1 MCGIAGLWLQE
12 RGRDLTADVQQMTA
26 SLTHRGP
33 DDGGVWV
40 EESDESLGLGL
51 GHRRL
56 AILDLSPQGA
66 QPMVSPTG
74 LVLVFNGEIY
84 NFTALRQELAAQG
97 WQFRGNSDTEVL
109 LAGIE
114 YWGLVAC
121 LQQCRG
127 MFALALWHPQE
138 QCLYLA
144 RDRMGEKPL
153 YYGWT
158 GAGFVFAS
166 ELKALRCSPHWSGGI
181 NPHALHLLLNY
192 GYIPSPH
199 SIYQNI
205 YKLPAGTWLK
215 ISHPQEF
222 NQPQSYWSL
231 PEIITQSKPWN
242 LPPQDT
248 MQLLENTLTQTIGE
262 QMVADV
268 PLGAF
273 LSGGVD
279 SSLIVALMQKQSNQ
293 PIKTFTI
300 GFTESAYNEAPWAQQ
315 VAHHLGTEHTELIT
329 TPELAMAMIPKLPYI
344 YDEPF
349 ADNSQ
354 IPTFLVAEMTRQS
367 VTVSL
372 SGDGGDE
379 LFGGYRQY
387 VYGRRIWRAMAC
399 LPLFLRQKIAHL
411 LQKIPPPW
419 VNQLFTTPYYSPADN
434 LARLA
439 AVLSEPH
446 PALVYQ
452 HLSHRWLTAP
462 LQADFITN
470 LSKTPPT
477 IFQKLAADCNVPI
490 DELSTFMLADCL
502 MELPDDILVK
512 VDRATMA
519 VGLESRAPYLDQNVV
534 ELAWKLPLNYKI
546 HQGKTKWI
554 LRQILYQYVPQHLIE
569 RPKQGFALPLGEWL
583 RHPPLRD
590 WAEALLDPQR
600 LQQQGYFQPQMIQQK
615 WQEHLQ
621 GRFNWQAQLW
631 PVLMFQSW
639 YETQGYGE
647 MG

>member
-1 MCGIAGLWLQE
+1 MCGIAGVWLRSGGQE
-12 RGRDLTADVQQMTA
+12 VVTAVQQMTA
-26 SLTHRGP
+26 QLTHRGP

-40 EESDESLGLGL
+40 EPSLGLGL

-56 AILDLSPQGA
+56 AILDRSPLGA
-66 QPMVSPTG
+66 QPMVAANG

-84 NFTALRQELAAQG
+84 NHSALRRELAAQG
-97 WQFRGNSDTEVL
+97 WRGHSDTEVL
-109 LAGIE
+109 LAGIAE
-114 YWGLVAC
+114 WGLVPC
-121 LQQCRG
+121 LQRCRG
-127 MFALALWHPQE
+127 MFALALWHPQ
-138 QCLYLA
+138 QRCLYLA

-158 GAGFVFAS
+158 GAGLVFAS
-166 ELKALRCSPHWSGGI
+166 ELKALRYSPGWSGEI
-181 NPHALHLLLNY
+181 NTHALDLFLNY
-192 GYIPSPH
+192 GYIPSPA

-205 YKLPAGTWLK
+205 YKLPPGTWLK
-215 ISHPQEF
+215 IPHPTAVV
-222 NQPQSYWSL
+222 QPQSYWSL
-231 PEIITQSKPWN
+231 AQVITTQTPWR
-242 LPPQDT
+242 LSPAET
-248 MQLLENTLTQTIGE
+248 VKTLEELLTQTVRE

-279 SSLIVALMQKQSNQ
+279 SSLIVALMQKQSPQ
-293 PIKTFTI
+293 PVKTFTI
-300 GFTESAYNEAPWAQQ
+300 GFSETAYNEAPWAKQ
-315 VAHHLGTEHTELIT
+315 VAQHLGTAHTELIA
-329 TPELAMAMIPKLPYI
+329 TPELAMAVIPKLPQI

-354 IPTFLVAEMTRQS
+354 IPTFLVAELTRQQ

-387 VYGRRIWRAMAC
+387 QYGRTIWRAIAW
-399 LPLFLRQKIAHL
+399 LPLIIRRQFAYF
-411 LQKIPPPW
+411 LQKIPYRW
-419 VNQLFTTPYYSPADN
+419 VNLLFTTPYYSPADN

-439 AVLSEPH
+439 AVLAEPH
-446 PALVYQ
+446 PALMYDY
-452 HLSHRWLTAP
+452 LSRRWLTPP
-462 LQADFITN
+462 LAKDLVIDLGKQN
-470 LSKTPPT
+470 PT
-477 IFQKLAADCNVPI
+477 IFQKLAADAPLLN
-490 DELSTFMLADCL
+490 DEIHSFMYADCL

-519 VGLESRAPYLDQNVV
+519 VGLESRAPYLDQNLV
-534 ELAWKLPLNYKI
+534 ELAWQLPLKYKI
-546 HQGKTKWI
+546 HQGKSKWI
-554 LRQILYQYVPQHLIE
+554 LRQILYQYVPQKLIE

-590 WAEALLDPQR
+590 WAEGLLNPRR
-600 LQQQGYFQPQMIQQK
+600 LQQQGYLEPQMIHQK

-631 PVLMFQSW
+631 PVLMFQAWHEQTS
-639 YETQGYGE
+639 
-647 MG
+647 

>member
-1 MCGIAGLWLQE
+1 MCGITGVWVRESGQE
-12 RGRDLTADVQQMTA
+12 LTAIVQQMTTM
-26 SLTHRGP
+26 LTHRGP
-33 DDGGVWV
+33 DAGGVWV
-40 EESDESLGLGL
+40 DESAGVGL

-56 AILDLSPQGA
+56 AILDLSAQGA

-74 LVLVFNGEIY
+74 WVLVFNGEIY
-84 NFTALRQELAAQG
+84 NFSALRRELADQG
-97 WQFRGNSDTEVL
+97 YGFRGHSDTEVL
-109 LAGIE
+109 LAGVE
-114 YWGLVAC
+114 SWGLGAC
-121 LQQCRG
+121 LQKCRG

-138 QCLYLA
+138 RCLYLA

-158 GAGFVFAS
+158 GAGLVFAS
-166 ELKALRCSPHWSGGI
+166 ELKALQRSPGWS
-181 NPHALHLLLNY
+181 NMLNLQALYLLLNY

-205 YKLPAGTWLK
+205 YKLPAGSWLK
-215 ISHPQEF
+215 ITHPQQV
-222 NQPQSYWSL
+222 NPPQSYWSL
-231 PEIITQSKPWN
+231 LEITRDITPWN
-242 LPPQDT
+242 LPTPDSIH
-248 MQLLENTLTQTIGE
+248 LLENILTQTIQE

-279 SSLIVALMQKQSNQ
+279 SSLIVALMQKQSIQ
-293 PIKTFTI
+293 PIQTFTI
-300 GFTESAYNEAPWAQQ
+300 GFTETAYNEAPWAKQ
-315 VAHHLGTEHTELIT
+315 VAQHLGTEHTELIA
-329 TPELAMAMIPKLPYI
+329 TPELAMAVIPKLPCI

-354 IPTFLVAEMTRQS
+354 IPTFLVSELTRQS

-387 VYGRRIWRAMAC
+387 RYGQTIWRAMAGIP
-399 LPLFLRQKIAHL
+399 LPLRKKLADLFR
-411 LQKIPPPW
+411 KIPPAW
-419 VNQLFTTPYYSPADN
+419 VNHLFATPYYSPADN
-434 LARLA
+434 LTRLA
-439 AVLSEPH
+439 AVLSESH
-446 PALVYQ
+446 PTLLYQ
-452 HLSHRWLTAP
+452 HLSSRWLNPP
-462 LQADFITN
+462 LANDLVIDIPN
-470 LSKTPPT
+470 LPRT
-477 IFQKLAADCNVPI
+477 IFQKLAMDSQPLT
-490 DELSTFMLADCL
+490 DELSAFMLADCL

-519 VGLESRAPYLDQNVV
+519 VGLESRAPYLDKNVV
-534 ELAWKLPLNYKI
+534 ELAWKLPLKYKI
-546 HQGKTKWI
+546 HQGKSKWI
-554 LRQILYQYVPQHLIE
+554 LRQILYQYVPQTLIE

-583 RHPPLRD
+583 RTPPLRD
-590 WAEALLDPQR
+590 WAADLLDPRR
-600 LQQQGYFQPQMIQQK
+600 LQQQGYFHPQTIQQK

-639 YETQGYGE
+639 HDQQN
-647 MG
+647 

>member
-1 MCGIAGLWLQE
+1 MCGITGVWVREAGREL
-12 RGRDLTADVQQMTA
+12 AAKVQTMTA
-26 SLTHRGP
+26 TLTHRGP
-33 DDGGVWV
+33 DDGGIWV
-40 EESDESLGLGL
+40 DETAGVGL

-66 QPMVSPTG
+66 QPMVSRAG
-74 LVLVFNGEIY
+74 LVVVFNGEIY
-84 NFTALRQELAAQG
+84 NFQALRRELVHQG
-97 WQFRGNSDTEVL
+97 YSFKGNSDTEVL

-114 YWGLVAC
+114 HWGFVSC
-121 LQQCRG
+121 LQKCRG
-127 MFALALWHPQE
+127 MFALVLWHPQE
-138 QCLYLA
+138 QCFYLG
-144 RDRMGEKPL
+144 RDRLGEKPL

-158 GAGFVFAS
+158 TAGFVFGS
-166 ELKALRCSPHWSGGI
+166 ELKALQCSPGWLGQI
-181 NPHALHLLLNY
+181 NPYALHLLLSY
-192 GYIPSPH
+192 GYIPSPY

-215 ISHPQEF
+215 ITHPQTI

-231 PEIITQSKPWN
+231 SEIIAHQTPWN
-242 LPPQDT
+242 LSPPDT
-248 MQLLENTLTQTIGE
+248 VQLLEKVLTETINE

-279 SSLIVALMQKQSNQ
+279 SSLIVALMQKQSAQ

-300 GFTESAYNEAPWAQQ
+300 GFTESAYNEAPWAKQ

-329 TPELAMAMIPKLPYI
+329 TPALAMAVIPKLPKI

-354 IPTFLVAEMTRQS
+354 IPTFLVAELTRQF

-387 VYGRRIWRAMAC
+387 RYGRTIWKSMAW
-399 LPLFLRQKIAHL
+399 LPLSLRQKLAHL
-411 LQKIPPPW
+411 LRKIPPRLL
-419 VNQLFTTPYYSPADN
+419 NHFFTTPYYSPADN
-434 LARLA
+434 VARLA
-439 AVLSEPH
+439 AVLAESH
-446 PALVYQ
+446 PALLYQ
-452 HLSHRWLTAP
+452 CLSSRWLAP
-462 LQADFITN
+462 PLADDLLAT
-470 LSKTPPT
+470 LTESPAT
-477 IFQKLAADCNVPI
+477 IFQKLAIYSPLAH

-519 VGLESRAPYLDQNVV
+519 MSLESRAPYLDQNVV
-534 ELAWKLPLNYKI
+534 ELAWQLPMKYKI
-546 HQGKTKWI
+546 NQGKTKWI
-554 LRQILYQYVPQHLIE
+554 LRQILYQYVPPNLIE

-583 RHPPLRD
+583 RTSPLRD
-590 WAEALLDPQR
+590 WAEALLDPQT
-600 LQQQGYFQPQMIQQK
+600 LQHQGYFQPQIITQK
-615 WQEHLQ
+615 WHEHLQ
-621 GRFNWQAQLW
+621 GKFNWQAHLW
-631 PVLMFQSW
+631 PILMFQAW
-639 YETQGYGE
+639 YAMQK
-647 MG
+647 MN